1 MLSSNP
7 ADTLRVLLP
16 EDVSVLDTT
25 RASETLHTVK
35 TCRGFLDAYE
45 ARLTR
50 HINRLHADGASAPAA
65 DLHTRDRG
73 VSSKEAKQKERRAE
87 ALEHAPSLADKLET
101 GDVTAAHADA
111 LADAT
116 SRLDAE
122 TKTEFFG
129 HQELLADDA
138 TRRTPEEFARNC
150 RDLIRSIERDR
161 GLERDQRQRRDTR
174 LTKAIDRDGMYTI
187 NARLHPELGH
197 TIFNALDT
205 ETAKLVTAGGDRTI
219 DRAAVAAEALGNLVT
234 GGHQAIR
241 PHEAEIRLH
250 VDEARLTDNTTTGIC
265 EYDDGT
271 PIPLPTVQRLI
282 CNGHIIPIIITTDGT
297 VLNVGRTQRI
307 ANRAQRRALRA
318 MYTTC
323 AFHGCDIAFN
333 RCEIHHIH
341 YYEHGGTTDLENL
354 IPLCPRHHHTIH
366 DLGWTLELD
375 QHRTLTIRDT
385 NGNIHATIPLPA
397 SVRHNTPNR
406 TNHTDSAS
414 DPPGKHAARDDRPPE
429 HPPGR
434 PPDRP
439 PQRPPDRLTLIA

>member
-7 ADTLRVLLP
+7 ADTLRTLLP
-16 EDVSVLDTT
+16 DDVTVLDAT
-25 RASETLHTVK
+25 RAGDTLKTVK
-35 TCRGFLDAYE
+35 GCRGFLDAYE

-50 HINRLHADGASAPAA
+50 HITRLHSAGASAPAA
-65 DLHTRDRG
+65 DLHTRDGG

-87 ALEHAPSLADKLET
+87 ALEQAPSLADKLET
-101 GDVTAAHADA
+101 GEVTAGHADA
-111 LADAT
+111 LADVT
-116 SRLDAE
+116 SRLDAD
-122 TKTEFFG
+122 TRAAFFG

-138 TRRTPEEFARNC
+138 ARRTPEEFAKNC
-150 RDLIRSIERDR
+150 RDLIRSIERDQ

-174 LTKAIDRDGMYTI
+174 LTKNIDRDGMYTI

-197 TIFNALDT
+197 AIFNALDT
-205 ETAKLVTAGGDRTI
+205 ETAKLVTEGGDRTI
-219 DRAAVAAEALGNLVT
+219 DRAGVAAEALGNLVT

-250 VDEARLTDNTTTGIC
+250 IDEARLTNDTDTGIC

-282 CNGHIIPIIITTDGT
+282 CNGHIVPIIINTDGT
-297 VLNVGRTQRI
+297 VVDVGRTQRI

-318 MYTTC
+318 MYPTC
-323 AFHGCDIAFN
+323 AFHGCDITFN

-341 YYEHGGTTDLENL
+341 YYELGGKTDLDNL
-354 IPLCPRHHHTIH
+354 IPLCSRHHHVVH

-385 NGNIHATIPLPA
+385 NGNIHATVPLP
-397 SVRHNTPNR
+397 STTRGITPNR
-406 TNHTDSAS
+406 ADQSKPAPPSPATITD
-414 DPPGKHAARDDRPPE
+414 RDER
-429 HPPGR
+429 PPGR
-434 PPDRP
+434 PPD
-439 PQRPPDRLTLIA
+439 QLTLIA

>member
-16 EDVSVLDTT
+16 DDITELDAT
-25 RASETLHTVK
+25 RAGETLNTVK

-50 HINRLHADGASAPAA
+50 HIARLHTAGASAPAA
-65 DLHTRDRG
+65 DLHTRNG
-73 VSSKEAKQKERRAE
+73 GISSKEAKQKERRAE

-101 GDVTAAHADA
+101 GEVTAGHADA
-111 LADAT
+111 LADVT

-122 TKTEFFG
+122 TKAEFFG

-138 TRRTPEEFARNC
+138 TRRTPEEFAKNC
-150 RDLIRSIERDR
+150 RDLIRSIERDQ
-161 GLERDQRQRRDTR
+161 GIERDQRQRRDTR
-174 LTKAIDRDGMYTI
+174 LTKNIDRDGMYTI

-205 ETAKLVTAGGDRTI
+205 ETAKLITAGSDRTI
-219 DRAAVAAEALGNLVT
+219 DRAAVAAEALGNLVI

-241 PHEAEIRLH
+241 PTEAEIRLH
-250 VDEARLTDNTTTGIC
+250 IDEHTLTNGVHDHTIC

-271 PIPLPTVQRLI
+271 PIPLPSAQRLI
-282 CNGHIIPIIITTDGT
+282 CNGHIVPIIIATDGT

-323 AFHGCDIAFN
+323 AFHGCDITFN
-333 RCEIHHIH
+333 RCEIHHLH
-341 YYEHGGTTDLENL
+341 YYEHGGTTDLDNL
-354 IPLCPRHHHTIH
+354 IPLCSRHHHTIH

-375 QHRTLTIRDT
+375 HHRTLTIRDAD
-385 NGNIHATIPLPA
+385 GNTHATIPLP
-397 SVRHNTPNR
+397 STTRGITPNR
-406 TNHTDSAS
+406 A
-414 DPPGKHAARDDRPPE
+414 DPTRPATPPPTAHATRDDRPPE
-429 HPPGR
+429 R
-434 PPDRP
+434 PPD
-439 PQRPPDRLTLIA
+439 QLTLIA